1 MFEFIKKMFVISL
14 TSTVSASNHMKCVS
28 SSNQTC
34 MTHPTLINLHP
45 NEYCQELRYYPFAI
59 NQIGVLQVAT
69 VLTTKLVEYVF
80 QMKKRI

>member
-34 MTHPTLINLHP
+34 MTLLLLLIYILMSIVKS
-45 NEYCQELRYYPFAI
+45 YVTIRLRLI
-59 NQIGVLQVAT
+59 
-69 VLTTKLVEYVF
+69 
-80 QMKKRI
+80 R

>member
-59 NQIGVLQVAT
+59 NLDDQISRVCVPNEKEDLN
-69 VLTTKLVEYVF
+69 LHFL
-80 QMKKRI
+80 I